1 MIGGKNMSGMYVD
14 IQKSNSFLRKVFLY
28 MIVGIV
34 LSVVTPIS
42 LYFVA
47 PKFLGLALQYYRV
60 LVIVELIAVF
70 TLSFRVYKMSSGT
83 VKTLFVLYS
92 MLNGLTLCTIGFL
105 YDPMIVLYSF
115 GITLSI
121 FTVSAFYGFKTTE
134 DLASYSRFFTIGLV
148 SLILVSL
155 VNLWLGVS
163 SLYWMITV
171 GGTVLFTGLIA
182 YDVNRIRNMSFYLAE
197 EDGEDVEKYAVMGAL
212 SLYLD
217 FINLFLY
224 ILRFSGKKR

>member
-1 MIGGKNMSGMYVD
+1 
-14 IQKSNSFLRKVFLY
+14 
-28 MIVGIV
+28 
-34 LSVVTPIS
+34 
-42 LYFVA
+42 
-47 PKFLGLALQYYRV
+47 
-60 LVIVELIAVF
+60 
-70 TLSFRVYKMSSGT
+70 
-83 VKTLFVLYS
+83 

>member
-1 MIGGKNMSGMYVD
+1 MSGMYVD

-28 MIVGIV
+28 MIFGIV
-34 LSVVTPIS
+34 LSVGTPIT

-47 PKFLGLALQYYRV
+47 PQFLNLAFQYHRV
-60 LVIVELIAVF
+60 LVIAELIAVF

-83 VKTLFVLYS
+83 VKTIFILYS
-92 MLNGLTLCTIGFL
+92 MLNGLTLCMIGLLF
-105 YDPMIVLYSF
+105 DPSIIFYSF
-115 GITLSI
+115 GITFGI
-121 FTVSAFYGFKTTE
+121 FVVSAIYGFKTTE
-134 DLASYSRFFTIGLV
+134 DLASYSRFFKIGLI

-155 VNLWLGVS
+155 VNIWIEAS

-182 YDVNRIRNMSFYLAE
+182 YDVNRIRNISFYLAE

-224 ILRFSGKKR
+224 ILRFSGRKR